1 MNKVE
6 LIGRLTKD
14 PEVRYSQGTEPIA
27 VAKFTLAVKRQ
38 IKSKREGESEADF
51 ISCTAFRKTAE
62 NIEKYL
68 HKGDRVAIVGH
79 LNVSTYDNNEGKK
92 VWITQIIVDELFF
105 LESKKEH
112 IQSTSTSGTENR
124 FSEYVPEDGDED
136 LPF

>member
-38 IKSKREGESEADF
+38 IKSKKEEEPEADF
-51 ISCTAFRKTAE
+51 INCTAFRKTAE
-62 NIEKYL
+62 NIEKYV
-68 HKGDRVAIVGH
+68 HKGDRVAVVGH

-92 VWITQIIVDELFF
+92 VWITQVITDELFF
-105 LESKKEH
+105 LESKKENV
-112 IQSTSTSGTENR
+112 QPPASEAKNE
-124 FSEYVPEDGDED
+124 FSEYVPEEGDED